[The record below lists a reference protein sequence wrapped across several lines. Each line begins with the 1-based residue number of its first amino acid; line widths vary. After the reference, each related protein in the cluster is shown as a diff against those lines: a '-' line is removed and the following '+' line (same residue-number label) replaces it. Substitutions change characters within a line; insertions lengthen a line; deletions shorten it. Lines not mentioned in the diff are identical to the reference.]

1 VTKRVTRVGDNISS
15 KGENMSEKKAF
26 WILVLVTILGFIVAG
41 V

>member
-1 VTKRVTRVGDNISS
+1 MGDNISN

-26 WILVLVTILGFIVAG
+26 IILVIVTILGCIVAG